1 MTTRIMESA
10 PQQDTPPA
18 SSLADSPP
26 IERDVQ
32 PAAAGATTR
41 VTERSPSE
49 FYFDTQL
56 KLWRSSSIMT
66 WGMSLFAVFTFIM
79 GFSGLFRDD
88 FIYAGVLFVCSG
100 VAFMGLIVAVV
111 AGYKSYA
118 KWYFSVPIAIL
129 FFFLVLHG
137 GVAQTG
143 LYWCLAFT
151 PGMLYMVGPRLGSG
165 LFVVTL
171 VAVGV
176 IFYGDLYPWPE
187 RAYTSAHEIR
197 FLLAF
202 TGAALF
208 SLGHDHLLIKSG
220 LGDPDWKSRI

>member
-1 MTTRIMESA
+1 ME
-10 PQQDTPPA
+10 PA
-18 SSLADSPP
+18 SRHHISSISSPADSPP
-26 IERDVQ
+26 IERGAQ
-32 PAAAGATTR
+32 AAADGATTR
-41 VTERSPSE
+41 VAEHSVSE
-49 FYFDTQL
+49 FYFDSQL
-56 KLWRSSSIMT
+56 MLWRSSSIMT
-66 WGMSLFAVFTFIM
+66 WGMSLFAVFALIM
-79 GFSGLFRDD
+79 GFAGLFRDD

-111 AGYKSYA
+111 AGYKIYA
-118 KWYFSVPIAIL
+118 KWYFAVPIVIL

-171 VAVGV
+171 VAVGL

-187 RAYTSAHEIR
+187 RAYSSAHEIR